1 MCQSLACVQHVRIC
15 VISGGVPENDR
26 WRGSFEMTT
35 ISLIPTSFF
44 LAISDGNGEIP
55 AHQGTSWSI
64 ARSDGENTMSIT
76 SAME

>member
-1 MCQSLACVQHVRIC
+1 MERVVR
-15 VISGGVPENDR
+15 NDND
-26 WRGSFEMTT
+26 F
-35 ISLIPTSFF
+35 LDPTSFF
-44 LAISDGNGEIP
+44 VAISDGNGEIP